1 MKFRVRL
8 KIAYDMCIKQLF
20 AFRISTILFAITLT
34 IFGIIIYQYKAS
46 YNYRL
51 MVEKGFNK
59 PLSEVYYLS
68 SELNHSSEN
77 DYPDISNVE
86 GMELPVSHQISY
98 NTAPCLQ
105 FLNEIS
111 NKQNNGSQGIEEA
124 WIFSNNFNMYN
135 VRLIEGKEP
144 AELNSYD
151 GIPIYLSEEYKSIT
165 NLYEHYQDYDGD
177 KLVNDYYLAG
187 YFSSDS
193 VIPNPNVTSTNMGGT
208 IEMKYVMIELA
219 GMIDPFGYFTVK
231 DGYTINDVMEGI
243 RKEYA
248 KSNSIAYITNVDSA
262 LTCME
267 KNIDKSLKY
276 LILAAI
282 LLTGTSIIS
291 LLVIQI
297 GNILTRGKEY
307 GVWLIC
313 NATDRDILKIL
324 ILQNAIRLIYAEIMA
339 FLFVNL
345 ITRLLLYGENF
356 AKSDLSQKISN
367 RIIALNIYPVIII
380 VGLFIAGITVIVPAI
395 KLSRTEPI
403 KLIRGEL

>member
-1 MKFRVRL
+1 
-8 KIAYDMCIKQLF
+8 
-20 AFRISTILFAITLT
+20 
-34 IFGIIIYQYKAS
+34 
-46 YNYRL
+46 
-51 MVEKGFNK
+51 
-59 PLSEVYYLS
+59 
-68 SELNHSSEN
+68 
-77 DYPDISNVE
+77 
-86 GMELPVSHQISY
+86 
-98 NTAPCLQ
+98 
-105 FLNEIS
+105 
-111 NKQNNGSQGIEEA
+111 
-124 WIFSNNFNMYN
+124 
-135 VRLIEGKEP
+135 
-144 AELNSYD
+144 
-151 GIPIYLSEEYKSIT
+151 
-165 NLYEHYQDYDGD
+165 
-177 KLVNDYYLAG
+177 
-187 YFSSDS
+187 
-193 VIPNPNVTSTNMGGT
+193 
-208 IEMKYVMIELA
+208 
-219 GMIDPFGYFTVK
+219 
-231 DGYTINDVMEGI
+231 
-243 RKEYA
+243 
-248 KSNSIAYITNVDSA
+248 
-262 LTCME
+262 ME